1 MSHEQ
6 LPPLAHPEE
15 GFADQ
20 AVSDTIQADSDL
32 MMAQHEQELA
42 QIREDEGRK
51 AIEDGVHDI
60 AYTAELHRLVNNPDQ
75 LTGEHGL
82 SGYDEV
88 EHRARAAGHQAVEA
102 HRTRVAEIREAADA
116 EYERVRDFERAY
128 EADNWSDVV
137 IALDKMA
144 AYAEKTDDW
153 TEFDKYHDQL
163 RMVERAAYLRHHDAQ
178 HPEESTPA
186 PVTPGGGEPAPE
198 APLVPGAAAAEA
210 APGDEAEPVSPAPAL
225 AESDPEDDGGTEPAA
240 ASRTASPWATRE
252 ATGEEEGEPALRR
265 RPLPS
270 WLTGEGDEAELP
282 TRRVPATEG
291 WSREHPFDGPRGRAA
306 VPAEGALSPDEAL
319 PLSPLENT
327 AGVGLPDQRPYQ
339 APVREE
345 RPVTFADRWSGT
357 TDAAGRVPGW
367 RIKWRPEWYKKMKA
381 NRAAKA
387 ELADEERLDGQDRV
401 RAMDQQDE
409 NEAADA
415 DEMYRRPTP
424 PVVDE
429 RDVALRGTVHRV
441 DPRAAAPRPR
451 DRRELRDLLGDI
463 DVE

>member
-6 LPPLAHPEE
+6 LQPPVHPEE

-20 AVSDTIQADSDL
+20 AVSDTIQADSEL

-51 AIEDGVHDI
+51 AIEDGVHNI

-88 EHRARAAGHQAVEA
+88 EHRARAAGQQAVET
-102 HRTRVAEIREAADA
+102 HRTRVAEVRAEADA

-153 TEFDKYHDQL
+153 TEFDKYHEQL
-163 RMVERAAYLRHHDAQ
+163 RMVEKAAYLRHHDAQ
-178 HPEESTPA
+178 QPEEPA
-186 PVTPGGGEPAPE
+186 PVSPEGGEPAPE

-210 APGDEAEPVSPAPAL
+210 APGEEPAPAAPVL
-225 AESDPEDDGGTEPAA
+225 TESDPADDEGLEPVAPPRA
-240 ASRTASPWATRE
+240 ASPWATGE
-252 ATGEEEGEPALRR
+252 ATGDSAPEPRR
-265 RPLPS
+265 RAPLPS
-270 WLTGEGDEAELP
+270 WLTGEGEEPEPL
-282 TRRVPATEG
+282 TRRVPSTEG
-291 WSREHPFDGPRGRAA
+291 WGREGDPFDGPRGRAA

-319 PLSPLENT
+319 PLSPLEDT
-327 AGVGLPDQRPYQ
+327 SGVGLPEQRTYQ
-339 APVREE
+339 APEREE

-357 TDAAGRVPGW
+357 TDAAGRLPGW
-367 RIKWRPEWYKKMKA
+367 RIKWRPQWYKDMKA

-387 ELADEERLDGQDRV
+387 KLADEEHLEGEAHILEMDRRDNV
-401 RAMDQQDE
+401 
-409 NEAADA
+409 DA
-415 DEMYRRPTP
+415 DEMYRRPEQP
-424 PVVDE
+424 AVVDE

-441 DPRAAAPRPR
+441 DPRAASPRRR
-451 DRRELRDLLGDI
+451 DPRELRDLLGDL
-463 DVE
+463 DE